1 MGRGMVASLLIED
14 PETKRPERDLAFDI
28 VRRSVEKGVLMFAP
42 VGVGGGSVKICPP
55 LMMTADAV
63 DDSVAGLRE
72 AVAEAVAA
80 KTR

>member
-1 MGRGMVASLLIED
+1 
-14 PETKRPERDLAFDI
+14 
-28 VRRSVEKGVLMFAP
+28 MFAP
-42 VGVGGGSVKICPP
+42 VGVGGGSLKICPPP

-80 KTR
+80 KGHSGQ